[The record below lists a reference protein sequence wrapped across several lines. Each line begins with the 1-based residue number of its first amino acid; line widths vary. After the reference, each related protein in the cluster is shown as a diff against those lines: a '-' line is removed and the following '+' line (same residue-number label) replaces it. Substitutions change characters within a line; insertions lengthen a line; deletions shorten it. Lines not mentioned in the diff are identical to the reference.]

1 MIGVRKEKIMAIK
14 DWVFLVLGVSGAFS
28 FGYTVGRQSVWNDMM
43 NIFAGYSK
51 SAGKEKDTD
60 TDTGKDG
67 FYA

>member
-1 MIGVRKEKIMAIK
+1 MTVK

-43 NIFAGYSK
+43 NVFAGYSK
-51 SAGKEKDTD
+51 SAKKEKDN
-60 TDTGKDG
+60 DG